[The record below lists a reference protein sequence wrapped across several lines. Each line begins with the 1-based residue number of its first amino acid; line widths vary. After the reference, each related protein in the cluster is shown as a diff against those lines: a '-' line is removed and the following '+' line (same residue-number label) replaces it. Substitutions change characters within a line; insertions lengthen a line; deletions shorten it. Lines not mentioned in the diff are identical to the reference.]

1 MVSFLAIALL
11 ASACT
16 DRQHR
21 NPLDPLTTNPVD
33 NSTPIDAVAGDGV
46 VSLAW
51 DYSQFQDLFGYRLQR
66 TAFGADGASQ
76 QLTLHDLSASTLQF
90 EDVEVDNGHTYQYRL
105 SLVVD
110 GDGELELADIQL
122 ATPGPEIA
130 WAADRGSGLVW
141 KLSPDGRNGLFAS
154 GRFSIGGMAVSQHDR
169 SCWVSDV
176 NTGLHRIDPEG
187 QVDAIE
193 SELMAAGA
201 LSFDPDGTTGWVAD
215 REDGAVYSFSANR
228 IDSLDLVQVDAS
240 FLDPFQLAPIEGGCW
255 VADRGVA
262 DRGVADRGA
271 ADREQGRI
279 LLYSVEGSRIVDWRG
294 MSDLLAIA
302 ASDAPLL
309 AEGGNVIWVIADA
322 GETLLRLEVGAGEG
336 QELDLPFDRAIDV
349 DVDDRTGD
357 CWVLGERDIALFSVD
372 GTQIMHRSQFDLG
385 AVSLTV
391 DGINQS
397 VWIAAANAVWKLSIE
412 LEGQTRLGGFT
423 STLGIAVDPGSR

>member
-1 MVSFLAIALL
+1 MISFFAIALL

-21 NPLDPLTTNPVD
+21 NPLDPLTTDPLD

-51 DYSQFQDLFGYRLQR
+51 DYSQFQDLSGYRLQR
-66 TAFGADGASQ
+66 TAFGADGRSQ
-76 QLTLHDLSASTLQF
+76 QLTFHDLSASTLQF
-90 EDVEVDNGHTYQYRL
+90 EDIEVTNGHTYQYRL

-176 NTGLHRIDPEG
+176 NTGLHRIDAEG

-193 SELMAAGA
+193 SEVMAAGA

-215 REDGAVYSFSANR
+215 REDGAVYSFSANG

-240 FLDPFQLAPIEGGCW
+240 FLDPFQLAAIEGGCW
-255 VADRGVA
+255 VADRGV
-262 DRGVADRGA
+262 

-302 ASDAPLL
+302 ASGAPLL
-309 AEGGNVIWVIADA
+309 PEGGNVIWVIADA

-349 DVDDRTGD
+349 DVDDRTGV

-372 GTQIMHRSQFDLG
+372 GIQVTHRSQFDLG

-397 VWIAAANAVWKLSIE
+397 VWIAAANAVLKLSIE
-412 LEGQTRLGGFT
+412 LEGQTRLDGFT